1 MAWEVPVKL
10 EDAVYAATRAALG
23 EAALATP
30 ALTRAIVDRSQ
41 RYTSDRQRLAQPT
54 DRAADLAARAAFFT
68 IADAMKIAIPIGELV
83 QRGALPARRPLR
95 VLDVGAGC
103 GAMTLGLVA
112 SLAPSIALEVVAI
125 DHDAAA
131 LGIAKAAIQAFTT
144 GREATVT
151 LVTQSADALRAELP
165 PADLVVL
172 GTVLNELAAADALA
186 LVERALGAISDDGAV
201 IVIEPAL
208 RDTSRA
214 LHAVRD
220 AVITRGTGHV
230 FAPCTRRG
238 APCPALADPNDWC
251 HEDRALQL
259 SPRTAELA
267 RLTHL
272 RDGGMKLAYLTLR
285 KQPLDLVDALV
296 EGLVDPSSV
305 TAWRIVSAPMPAK
318 GKLEIFGCSA
328 HGRIP
333 LRLLRRHRN
342 PGNRDL
348 ERVDRGDVVVITD
361 ATPDAERVEIR
372 SASNVTRR

>member
-1 MAWEVPVKL
+1 MKWVVPVEL
-10 EDAVYAATRAALG
+10 EDAVYAATRGAVG
-23 EAALATP
+23 DAALATS
-30 ALTRAIVDRSQ
+30 ALTRAIVDRSE

-54 DRAADLAARAAFFT
+54 DRTADLAARAAFFT
-68 IADAMKIAIPIGELV
+68 IADAMKVAIPIGELV
-83 QRGALPARRPLR
+83 QRGALPAHRPLR

-103 GAMTLGLVA
+103 GAMTLGLIATLDPAV
-112 SLAPSIALEVVAI
+112 ALEVVAI

-131 LGIAKAAIQAFTT
+131 LAIAKAAIQAFAA
-144 GREATVT
+144 GRQAPVT
-151 LVTQSADALRAELP
+151 LTTRTTDAIRGELP

-172 GTVLNELAAADALA
+172 GTVLNELTADAALA
-186 LVERALGAISDDGAV
+186 VVERALTAIPDDGAV
-201 IVIEPAL
+201 IVVEPAL

-220 AVITRGTGHV
+220 AILTRGTGHV

-238 APCPALADPNDWC
+238 APCPALADPSDWC

-259 SPRTAELA
+259 PPRTAELA

-285 KQPLDLVDALV
+285 KQPLDLVEA
-296 EGLVDPSSV
+296 GAG

-318 GKLEIFGCSA
+318 GKLEIYGCSA
-328 HGRIP
+328 HGRLR

-361 ATPDAERVEIR
+361 APPDAERVEIR
-372 SASNVTRR
+372 ADSKVTRQGSG